1 VNFTQTITVR
11 SSKPETLVEL
21 AAAWDA
27 NQAEADI
34 MGYMGSKV
42 LADRDDP
49 GRYIIVAEFAAVDD
63 NEAVD
68 EAARN
73 NDRPETQLWAQ
84 KLFDAIDAEPTW
96 GHYDELYRTG
106 DLGVRYSQR

>member
-1 VNFTQTITVR
+1 MNFTQTITVR
-11 SSKPETLVEL
+11 TEHPEILVEQ

-27 NQAEADI
+27 MQAEADI
-34 MGYMGSKV
+34 MGYMGSHV

-49 GRYIIVAEFAAVDD
+49 GRYIIVAEFAPIDPEVPAA
-63 NEAVD
+63 E

-73 NDRPETQLWAQ
+73 NDRPETQEWAE
-84 KLFDAIDAEPTW
+84 KLLAVVDGEPTW

-106 DLGVRYSQR
+106 GLGVRYR